1 MATNN
6 IVLKGNYN
14 SAVVINK
21 PLSANGESVALAAG
35 TNVYRAGS
43 TALNTSYALG
53 PDTVASGDYSIATG
67 HGTKAT
73 GNYSRADGVNAAAS
87 HDYSYVWSGTA
98 TADGTNSGTS
108 KGEGTYNVWTKDGVK
123 GYYIS
128 GVPLETTIVNTVAEN
143 VAVLGANNK
152 FTGSNTFNGLALSG
166 GSTAN
171 LAGGTTIVSDID
183 EDDGDGAATNK
194 KYVENR
200 LSSLSGEI
208 MAEVKAAT
216 GTVYT
221 KEEVEKLIED
231 YLKAVLGDGVIA
243 KDESESG
250 VETTDGGEA

>member
-21 PLSANGESVALAAG
+21 PLSANGESVALAVD
-35 TNVYRAGS
+35 TNVYRVGS

-53 PDTVASGDYSIATG
+53 PDTVASGNYSIATG

-73 GNYSRADGVNAAAS
+73 GDYSRADGVNAVAS
-87 HDYSYVWSGTA
+87 HDYSYVWSGTV
-98 TADGTNSGTS
+98 TADGERIGTS

-143 VAVLGANNK
+143 VAVLGANNT
-152 FTGSNTFNGLALSG
+152 FTGSNTFNGLTISNDSKADF
-166 GSTAN
+166 T
-171 LAGGTTIVSDID
+171 GGTTLVRNID
-183 EDDGDGAATNK
+183 EDDEENTATNK
-194 KYVENR
+194 KYVETR
-200 LSSLSGEI
+200 LDSVSADI
-208 MAEVKAAT
+208 MTKVAEAT

-221 KEEVEKLIED
+221 KEEVVELIED
-231 YLKAVLGDGVIA
+231 YLKAALGEGVIV
-243 KDESESG
+243 KDDSESG
-250 VETTDGGEA
+250 GESTEGGES